1 MTYIKTTD
9 ENLNVMRNILRIAPS
24 LIKISEQMLEEID
37 ANNDIIQ
44 ELVSDSLANKDQI
57 EYLVLE
63 NERLSDENEK
73 LKIVH

>member
-1 MTYIKTTD
+1 MTYIKATE
-9 ENLNVMRNILRIAPS
+9 ENLDVMRNILKLAPS
-24 LIKISEQMLEEID
+24 LIMISEQILEEID

-44 ELVSDSLANKDQI
+44 ELVNQSLANKDQL
-57 EYLVLE
+57 EYLVME

>member
-1 MTYIKTTD
+1 MTYIKTTE
-9 ENLNVMRNILRIAPS
+9 ENLNVMRNILKLAPS

-44 ELVSDSLANKDQI
+44 ELVNDSLANKDQI

>member
-9 ENLNVMRNILRIAPS
+9 ENLNVMRNILKLAPS

-37 ANNDIIQ
+37 ASNDIIQ
-44 ELVSDSLANKDQI
+44 ELVNDSLANKDQI

>member
-1 MTYIKTTD
+1 MTYVKTTD

-44 ELVSDSLANKDQI
+44 ELVNDSLANKDQI

>member
-1 MTYIKTTD
+1 MTYIKTTE
-9 ENLNVMRNILRIAPS
+9 ENLNAMRNILKIAPS

-44 ELVSDSLANKDQI
+44 ELVNDSLANKDQI

>member
-44 ELVSDSLANKDQI
+44 ELVNDSLANKDQI